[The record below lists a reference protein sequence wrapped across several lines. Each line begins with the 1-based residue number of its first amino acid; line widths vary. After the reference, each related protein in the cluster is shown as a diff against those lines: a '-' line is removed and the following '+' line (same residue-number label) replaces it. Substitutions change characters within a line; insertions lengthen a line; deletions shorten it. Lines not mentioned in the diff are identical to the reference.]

1 MTAFEVAKKIREISA
16 ELSSITKS
24 EVNTADETQ
33 KTPLH
38 YATSIDRGNST
49 CLSTYYDAT
58 LIILKKGANIN
69 ARDAEGMTAL
79 HYTVH
84 KPACYE
90 IDYNASSLWICPEL
104 CDAEIMFIRTTSL
117 LLDLGAEID
126 VRDKSGMSPLHY
138 GIYHENVYTII
149 LLLGNNADVKNTDK
163 KGETPLG
170 YARKL
175 QNTKKTQKKRYELS
189 HIIELLTCGID
200 FFFKKNERRAYF
212 FNIIKS
218 GCTELVK
225 VCLNA
230 GVEVNITKDSEP
242 LLHWAIDFGNGNIIK
257 LLLED
262 IRTDVNILNSKG
274 ESLLHKA
281 IQMGNENI
289 IKLLL
294 QDIRTDVNVITSEDE
309 GPDLD
314 ILGDEGLDLDILGDT
329 GESPLQMAIRFGNEN
344 IIELLLQHKK
354 TDVMIFDIDGDLPL
368 HRAVR
373 LQNVN
378 IIKRLLCHE
387 AIAVDMLNT
396 AGLSALHMAVLE
408 ERGRLDLGMA
418 VPNEIINLLLRHNC
432 EVATQDKNGISPLHD
447 AVTSLTIGGGDHT
460 YFHLLLYGT
469 NAPVNVQDN
478 RGNTPLH
485 YACRSENVCIAD
497 ALLRRGANVNQ
508 ENNLGR
514 SPLQVAVLNSQKN
527 VVELLLVEGA
537 DLNAHSVDNKTAL
550 DIAVGIRYNEHD
562 DYDVPIDDV
571 NHIIQLLEQHGGLTF
586 YGLQLQDWREK
597 ALVFA
602 SGCIRGGR
610 PVDYE
615 ELSSEMIQTIFEKLK
630 PTIGEN

>member
-24 EVNTADETQ
+24 EVNTTDETQ

-38 YATSIDRGNST
+38 YATSIDPGNST

-117 LLDLGAEID
+117 LLDSGAEID
-126 VRDKSGMSPLHY
+126 VRDKSDTSPLHY

-149 LLLGNNADVKNTDK
+149 LLLGNNADVNNTDN
-163 KGETPLG
+163 KGEPPLE

-175 QNTKKTQKKRYELS
+175 QNTKKTQKERYELS
-189 HIIELLTCGID
+189 HIIKLLTYGINQ
-200 FFFKKNERRAYF
+200 FFKTHEHRAYF

-230 GVEVNITKDSEP
+230 RVEVNITKDSEP

-262 IRTDVNILNSKG
+262 IRTDVNILNSKD

-314 ILGDEGLDLDILGDT
+314 ILGDEGPDLDIFGDK
-329 GESPLQMAIRFGNEN
+329 GESPLQMAIRFDNEN

-373 LQNVN
+373 FQHVN
-378 IIKRLLCHE
+378 AIKRLLCHE
-387 AIAVDMLNT
+387 AIAINMLNT

-418 VPNEIINLLLRHNC
+418 VPNEIIKLLLHHNC
-432 EVATQDKNGISPLHD
+432 EVATQDKNGVSPLHD

-485 YACRSENVCIAD
+485 YACQSENVCIAD

-508 ENNLGR
+508 ENNLGH
-514 SPLQVAVLNSQKN
+514 SPLQVAVRNSQKN

-537 DLNAHSVDNKTAL
+537 DVNAHSVDNKTVL
-550 DIAVGIRYNEHD
+550 DIAVGTLRNED
-562 DYDVPIDDV
+562 GDYDVPIDDV

-586 YGLQLQDWREK
+586 YGIQLQDWREK

-602 SGCIRGGR
+602 SGCIRGGS
-610 PVDYE
+610 VDYE